1 MSLYDDVMRDPGTAR
16 YVEARQGFQKH
27 VEHTRADETSTIRK
41 SRIVQEHV
49 EHTDADRAKWRE
61 AARRRRT
68 RETPEQAERRKAKAR
83 ARYKRK
89 YWDDPE
95 FRSKEIRRVDKRR
108 AERNA
113 REKQQ

>member
-16 YVEARQGFQKH
+16 YIEARQGKPQSKPGKPTKRKASP
-27 VEHTRADETSTIRK
+27 ERA
-41 SRIVQEHV
+41 

-61 AARRRRT
+61 AARRRRA

>member
-16 YVEARQGFQKH
+16 YIEARQGFRKH
-27 VEHTRADETSTIRK
+27 VEY
-41 SRIVQEHV
+41 
-49 EHTDADRAKWRE
+49 TDADRAKWRE
-61 AARRRRT
+61 AARRRRE